1 MKIRQWEPSFSMRT
15 DRQTDRQTDM
25 TKLMVNFRSYANAP
39 ESKKASALKEA
50 VADSPNA

>member
-15 DRQTDRQTDM
+15 DRQTDK
-25 TKLMVNFRSYANAP
+25 TKLMTDFRNFTKAP
-39 ESKKASALKEA
+39 KFKKNFVLKEA